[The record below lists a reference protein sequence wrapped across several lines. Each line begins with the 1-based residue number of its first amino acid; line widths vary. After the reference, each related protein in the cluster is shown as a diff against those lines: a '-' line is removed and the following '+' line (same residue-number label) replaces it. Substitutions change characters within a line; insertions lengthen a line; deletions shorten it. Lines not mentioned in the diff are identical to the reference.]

1 MDVPHAPVG
10 HSDPGDVTMVNTT
23 AQILAAQNG
32 PFAIMR
38 TGTVSSFAPNELV
51 ISVGGTTFTASYRE
65 GDTFAPGD
73 LVQAL
78 NQDATWF
85 VLGRLA
91 GVGVNLLA
99 GFNHSFEDSDPGTFP
114 TSWFFADLSGSSS
127 AAVQTFFPAPD
138 GTQVASVSCSG
149 PAAQSYLYS
158 SPIFANLGD
167 QFSVSAA
174 AGGAY
179 EVDDTHTAD
188 AAIVALWFA
197 NSTNLYPT
205 TSSAD
210 QVIATAVDVA
220 AAPPFTTLS
229 GTITAPVTGFL
240 RVALRSDLAATQRLL
255 WDNVIARAV

>member
-1 MDVPHAPVG
+1 MQ
-10 HSDPGDVTMVNTT
+10 NTT

-38 TGTVSSFAPNELV
+38 TGLVSSFAPNQLV
-51 ISVGGTTFTASYRE
+51 ITVGGTTFPASYRQ

-85 VLGRLA
+85 VLGKLA
-91 GVGVNLLA
+91 GVGENLLA
-99 GFNHSFEDSDPGTFP
+99 PFNPSFEDSDPGTFP

-127 AAVQTFFPAPD
+127 AVVQEFSPAPD
-138 GTQVASVSCSG
+138 GAQVAAVSCSG

-158 SPIFANLGD
+158 SPIPAVTGD
-167 QFSVSAA
+167 QFSVSAY

-179 EVDDTHTAD
+179 ELSDTHTAD

-197 NSTNLYPT
+197 NDTNLYPT

-210 QVIATAVDVA
+210 QVISTAVDVA
-220 AAPPFTTLS
+220 QAPPFTTLS

-255 WDNVIARAV
+255 YDNVILRSV

>member
-1 MDVPHAPVG
+1 MQ
-10 HSDPGDVTMVNTT
+10 NTT

-38 TGTVSSFAPNELV
+38 TGLVSSFAPNQLV
-51 ISVGGTTFTASYRE
+51 ITVGGTTFPASYRQ

-85 VLGRLA
+85 VLGKLA
-91 GVGVNLLA
+91 GVGENLLA
-99 GFNHSFEDSDPGTFP
+99 PFNPSFEDSDPGTFP

-127 AAVQTFFPAPD
+127 AVVQEFSLAPD
-138 GTQVASVSCSG
+138 GAQVAAVSCSG

-158 SPIFANLGD
+158 SPIPAVTGD
-167 QFSVSAA
+167 QFSVSAY

-179 EVDDTHTAD
+179 ELSDTHTAD

-197 NSTNLYPT
+197 NDTNLYPT

-210 QVIATAVDVA
+210 QVISTAVDVA
-220 AAPPFTTLS
+220 QAPPFTTLS

-255 WDNVIARAV
+255 YDNVILRSV

>member
-1 MDVPHAPVG
+1 
-10 HSDPGDVTMVNTT
+10 MVNTT

-38 TGTVSSFAPNELV
+38 IGTVESFAPNQLV
-51 ISVGGTTFTASYRE
+51 INVGGTSYPSAYRE

-73 LVQAL
+73 LIVAL

-85 VLGRLA
+85 VLGRQA
-91 GVGVNLLA
+91 GVGTNLLA
-99 GFNHSFEDSDPGTFP
+99 PFNPSFEASPPGTFP
-114 TSWFFADLSGSSS
+114 TGWFFADLSGSSS
-127 AAVQTFFPAPD
+127 AVVQEFSPAPD
-138 GTQVASVSCSG
+138 GDQVASVSCSG

-158 SPIFANLGD
+158 SPIFANIGD
-167 QFSVSAA
+167 QFSVSVS

-179 EVDDTHTAD
+179 ELTDTHTAD

-197 NSTNLYPT
+197 NDTNLYPT

-210 QVIATAVDVA
+210 QVISTAVDVA

-255 WDNVIARAV
+255 WDNVILRSI

>member
-1 MDVPHAPVG
+1 
-10 HSDPGDVTMVNTT
+10 MVNTT
-23 AQILAAQNG
+23 AQILAAQTG

-38 TGTVSSFAPNELV
+38 TGIVSSFAPNELV
-51 ISVGGTTFTASYRE
+51 INVGDTTFPASYRE
-65 GDTFAPGD
+65 GDTFSPGD
-73 LVQAL
+73 IVQAI

-85 VLGRLA
+85 VLGKLA

-99 GFNHSFEDSDPGTFP
+99 GANPSFEASPAGTFP
-114 TSWFFADLSGSSS
+114 SGWFFADLSGSSS
-127 AAVQTFFPAPD
+127 AVVQEFSPAPD
-138 GTQVASVSCSG
+138 GVQVASVSCSG

-158 SPIFANLGD
+158 QPVFANTGD
-167 QFSVSAA
+167 QFSVSAS

-179 EVDDTHTAD
+179 ELTDTHTAD

-197 NSTNLYPT
+197 NDTNLYPA

-210 QVIATAVDVA
+210 QVISTAVDVA

-240 RVALRSDLAATQRLL
+240 RVALRSGLAATQRLL
-255 WDNVIARAV
+255 YDNVILRSV